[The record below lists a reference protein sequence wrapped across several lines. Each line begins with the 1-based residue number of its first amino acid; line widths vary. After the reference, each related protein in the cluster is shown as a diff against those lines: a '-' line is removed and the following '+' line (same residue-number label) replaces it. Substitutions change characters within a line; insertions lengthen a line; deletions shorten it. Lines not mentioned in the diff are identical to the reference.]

1 MMVKQVTEVDVSVPF
16 VLMFQEIAFSSLVV
30 IPSPVM
36 NAEQRKLFCPRRSL
50 RIDNI
55 QLDISKSLD

>member
-36 NAEQRKLFCPRRSL
+36 NAEQRCKKLMGVV
-50 RIDNI
+50 
-55 QLDISKSLD
+55 QYVEGK